1 MSDAEHDLG
10 DKVEHLRK
18 MRELRELRETIEQM
32 RREVKEQIEKLSGLR
47 LTSYNDAIEWL
58 TAHNAALDSFRGL
71 CAAIDRDRSN
81 ESKVPS

>member
-18 MRELRELRETIEQM
+18 MRELRETIEKM
-32 RREVKEQIEKLSGLR
+32 RREVKEQIEKLSGLG
-47 LTSYNDAIEWL
+47 LTSYDDAVEWL

-71 CAAIDRDRSN
+71 CADINHERVSERKA
-81 ESKVPS
+81 PQ

>member
-71 CAAIDRDRSN
+71 CAAIARDRSN